1 MAAPGDNLEQ
11 RSAGRNAAHVG
22 ARVAYFRKMGRKMG
36 RSMVRKIRCTARALP
51 AVFSVL
57 LAGCAREYT
66 PDTTE
71 AGGAV
76 TSARALGRDPS
87 SRYPEGEYPLD
98 GMRRKGDCPDMKLQ
112 KFSGETL
119 RLSPAARITPS
130 FREPLLELEQVVR
143 EVSLRVYDRVPSS
156 ILVAASY
163 GCRTVNGSG
172 RRLSEHALGNAIDI
186 KGFRF
191 ADEDDSTPAK
201 GKGSTSSTKK
211 GTSKSTSAA
220 QSSAAKTK
228 AGTAAKKSGD
238 SASFDVLVA
247 KHWKARG
254 DASTRRAAR
263 FLEELTQALLQ
274 RDVFRTL
281 LGPAHR
287 DHDDHF
293 HFDMAPTHY
302 VDL

>member
-1 MAAPGDNLEQ
+1 M
-11 RSAGRNAAHVG
+11 
-22 ARVAYFRKMGRKMG
+22 
-36 RSMVRKIRCTARALP
+36 TRALP
-51 AVFSVL
+51 AVLTVL

-66 PDTTE
+66 PDSTT

-76 TSARALGRDPS
+76 TSARALGRDPA

-172 RRLSEHALGNAIDI
+172 RRLSEHAFGNAIDI

-211 GTSKSTSAA
+211 GASKSTSAA
-220 QSSAAKTK
+220 QSSPAKTK
-228 AGTAAKKSGD
+228 AGSAATKGGD
-238 SASFDVLVA
+238 RASFDVLVA

>member
-1 MAAPGDNLEQ
+1 
-11 RSAGRNAAHVG
+11 
-22 ARVAYFRKMGRKMG
+22 
-36 RSMVRKIRCTARALP
+36 
-51 AVFSVL
+51 
-57 LAGCAREYT
+57 
-66 PDTTE
+66 
-71 AGGAV
+71 
-76 TSARALGRDPS
+76 
-87 SRYPEGEYPLD
+87 
-98 GMRRKGDCPDMKLQ
+98 MKLQ

-191 ADEDDSTPAK
+191 ADEDDSTSAK
-201 GKGSTSSTKK
+201 GKGLYELEEGHERS
-211 GTSKSTSAA
+211 
-220 QSSAAKTK
+220 
-228 AGTAAKKSGD
+228 AKKDGD

-254 DASTRRAAR
+254 DASDAPRRALPRRAHPGAAR
-263 FLEELTQALLQ
+263 TRCLSHPARASPPRPRRPLPLRHGADALRRLVNVPDGAAHALAAPTWARPASAALPL
-274 RDVFRTL
+274 RDVR
-281 LGPAHR
+281 AHR
-287 DHDDHF
+287 KTGTRQVAQTR
-293 HFDMAPTHY
+293 APLPRVRDRQLEPRLCRAAQPRTRSAAACAPR
-302 VDL
+302 

>member
-1 MAAPGDNLEQ
+1 
-11 RSAGRNAAHVG
+11 V
-22 ARVAYFRKMGRKMG
+22 ARVWGSNGVGERSPGRRATSVGVRVARNSGMA
-36 RSMVRKIRCTARALP
+36 RSLP
-51 AVFSVL
+51 AVLTVL
-57 LAGCAREYT
+57 LCSCAREHT
-66 PDTTE
+66 PDQLE
-71 AGGAV
+71 AGGAAM
-76 TSARALGRDPS
+76 SARALGRDAAP
-87 SRYPEGEYPLD
+87 RYPAGQYPLD
-98 GMRRKGDCPDMKLQ
+98 GLRRKASGDDCPEVKLQ

-119 RLSPAARITPS
+119 RLSPSARINPS
-130 FREPLLELEQVVR
+130 FRQPLLELEQVVR
-143 EVSLRVYDRVPSS
+143 EVSMRLYSRVPSS

-191 ADEDDSTPAK
+191 APEEDAQAK
-201 GKGSTSSTKK
+201 GSSSSTKK
-211 GTSKSTSAA
+211 TSSSKT
-220 QSSAAKTK
+220 SSAAKTSGAQAK
-228 AGTAAKKSGD
+228 AATKSG
-238 SASFDVLVA
+238 AKGETFDVLVA

-254 DASTRRAAR
+254 DASERLASR
-263 FLEELTQALLQ
+263 FLHELTEALLE

>member
-1 MAAPGDNLEQ
+1 M
-11 RSAGRNAAHVG
+11 
-22 ARVAYFRKMGRKMG
+22 
-36 RSMVRKIRCTARALP
+36 ARALP
-51 AVFSVL
+51 AVLAVL
-57 LAGCAREYT
+57 LCGCAREHT
-66 PDTTE
+66 PDQLE
-71 AGGAV
+71 AGGAAR
-76 TSARALGRDPS
+76 SARALGRDSAP
-87 SRYPEGEYPLD
+87 RYPEGQYPLD
-98 GMRRKGDCPDMKLQ
+98 GLRRKVSGDDDCPEVKLQ
-112 KFSGETL
+112 KFSGQTL
-119 RLSPAARITPS
+119 RLSPSARINPS

-143 EVSLRVYDRVPSS
+143 EVSMRVYSRVPSS

-191 ADEDDSTPAK
+191 AAE
-201 GKGSTSSTKK
+201 GQGSKP
-211 GTSKSTSAA
+211 GASKSATKSAA
-220 QSSAAKTK
+220 TPSKASAAKQP
-228 AGTAAKKSGD
+228 SD
-238 SASFDVLVA
+238 PASFDVLVS

-254 DASTRRAAR
+254 DASERLASR
-263 FLEELTQALLQ
+263 FLHELTEALLE

>member
-1 MAAPGDNLEQ
+1 
-11 RSAGRNAAHVG
+11 
-22 ARVAYFRKMGRKMG
+22 
-36 RSMVRKIRCTARALP
+36 MVRKIRSTARAMP
-51 AVFSVL
+51 AVLTVL
-57 LAGCAREYT
+57 LAGCAREHT
-66 PDTTE
+66 PGTSLG

-76 TSARALGRDPS
+76 TSARALGRDPA
-87 SRYPEGEYPLD
+87 SRFPEGEYPLD

-143 EVSLRVYDRVPSS
+143 EVSLRVYARVPSS

-191 ADEDDSTPAK
+191 AAEDDSTPA
-201 GKGSTSSTKK
+201 KGSTSSTKK
-211 GTSKSTSAA
+211 GTSKSSSAS

-228 AGTAAKKSGD
+228 GSAKGGD
-238 SASFDVLVA
+238 SETFDVLVA

-254 DASTRRAAR
+254 DASSRRAAR
-263 FLEELTQALLQ
+263 FLEELTQALLE

>member
-1 MAAPGDNLEQ
+1 M
-11 RSAGRNAAHVG
+11 
-22 ARVAYFRKMGRKMG
+22 
-36 RSMVRKIRCTARALP
+36 ARALP
-51 AVFSVL
+51 AVLTVL

-66 PDTTE
+66 PDTSLG

-76 TSARALGRDPS
+76 ASARALGRDPA

-191 ADEDDSTPAK
+191 ADADDSTSAK
-201 GKGSTSSTKK
+201 GKGSTSSKK
-211 GTSKSTSAA
+211 GTSAA
-220 QSSAAKTK
+220 RKD
-228 AGTAAKKSGD
+228 GD

-254 DASTRRAAR
+254 DASTRLAAR

>member
-1 MAAPGDNLEQ
+1 VGRVFPAAL
-11 RSAGRNAAHVG
+11 A
-22 ARVAYFRKMGRKMG
+22 
-36 RSMVRKIRCTARALP
+36 
-51 AVFSVL
+51 VL
-57 LAGCAREYT
+57 LCGCAREYT
-66 PDTTE
+66 PDTTGVE
-71 AGGAV
+71 GAV
-76 TSARALGRDPS
+76 ARARALGRETS
-87 SRYPEGEYPLD
+87 SRYPEGAYPLD
-98 GMRRKGDCPDMKLQ
+98 GVRRKVSGNDDCPDVKLQ

-143 EVSLRVYDRVPSS
+143 EVSLRVYSRVPSS

-163 GCRTVNGSG
+163 GCRTVNGGG

-191 ADEDDSTPAK
+191 AAEGEDSSPAK
-201 GKGSTSSTKK
+201 GKASSTKNASSSKNK
-211 GTSKSTSAA
+211 G
-220 QSSAAKTK
+220 SSAKTK
-228 AGTAAKKSGD
+228 SAATKGD
-238 SASFDVLVA
+238 SDSFDVLIA
-247 KHWKARG
+247 KHWKSRG
-254 DASTRRAAR
+254 DASQRRASR
-263 FLEELTQALLQ
+263 FLHELTEALLE

>member
-1 MAAPGDNLEQ
+1 M
-11 RSAGRNAAHVG
+11 
-22 ARVAYFRKMGRKMG
+22 
-36 RSMVRKIRCTARALP
+36 P
-51 AVFSVL
+51 AVFTVL
-57 LAGCAREYT
+57 LSGCAREHT
-66 PDTTE
+66 PDTTS

-76 TSARALGRDPS
+76 TSARALGRDPAA
-87 SRYPEGEYPLD
+87 RYPEGEYPLD
-98 GMRRKGDCPDMKLQ
+98 GMRRKGGCPDMKLQ

-130 FREPLLELEQVVR
+130 FREPLLELEEVVR
-143 EVSLRVYDRVPSS
+143 EVSLRVYSRVPSS

-191 ADEDDSTPAK
+191 AAEGEDATPAK
-201 GKGSTSSTKK
+201 SKGSTSSKK
-211 GTSKSTSAA
+211 GTSKSTSAT

-228 AGTAAKKSGD
+228 DGTAAKKGGD
-238 SASFDVLVA
+238 GASFDVLVS

-254 DASTRRAAR
+254 DASSRRAAR
-263 FLEELTQALLQ
+263 FLDELTQALLQ

>member
-1 MAAPGDNLEQ
+1 VARVLGDSVDERSSGRKVAA
-11 RSAGRNAAHVG
+11 VG
-22 ARVAYFRKMGRKMG
+22 ARVALPSR
-36 RSMVRKIRCTARALP
+36 VARALP
-51 AVFSVL
+51 AVLTVL
-57 LAGCAREYT
+57 LCGCAREHT
-66 PDTTE
+66 PDVLE
-71 AGGAV
+71 AGGAAR
-76 TSARALGRDPS
+76 SARALGRDAAP
-87 SRYPEGEYPLD
+87 RYPEGQYPLD
-98 GMRRKGDCPDMKLQ
+98 GLRRKVSGDDDCPEVKLQ
-112 KFSGETL
+112 KFSGQTL
-119 RLSPAARITPS
+119 LLSPSARINPS

-143 EVSLRVYDRVPSS
+143 EVSLRVYSRVPTS

-191 ADEDDSTPAK
+191 AAQEQDGSAK
-201 GKGSTSSTKK
+201 GKGSASSTKN
-211 GTSKSTSAA
+211 GASKSSATRTG
-220 QSSAAKTK
+220 SAAKTK
-228 AGTAAKKSGD
+228 GSVAKKAAD
-238 SASFDVLVA
+238 SATFDVLVA

-254 DASTRRAAR
+254 DASERLASR
-263 FLEELTQALLQ
+263 FLHELTEALLE